1 MDGLLPARKFHKK
14 VWSSSSS
21 SSFSGDGDKVNEAF
35 KMKGWVIKVDRPSNQ

>member
-14 VWSSSSS
+14 VWSSSS